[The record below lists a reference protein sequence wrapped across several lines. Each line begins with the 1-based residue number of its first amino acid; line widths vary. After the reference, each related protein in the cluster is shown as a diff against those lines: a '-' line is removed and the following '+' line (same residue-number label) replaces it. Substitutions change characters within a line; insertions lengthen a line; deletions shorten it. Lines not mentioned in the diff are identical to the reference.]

1 MSDDG
6 QFRSSDPPSSRAG
19 ARSIKA
25 SKIAKRIL
33 DELSRCNHPLNGWE
47 LSQRLVK
54 PTITVVPRLAPLRR
68 ADLIIHV
75 GLRPGPPPKLI
86 GQMAYVIADRGR
98 EVLAGRVPEPPT
110 DPDELPLTRAW
121 YDDAKDKL
129 A

>member
-25 SKIAKRIL
+25 SKIAREIL
-33 DELSRCNHPLNGWE
+33 EELSRCNHPLNGWE

-68 ADLIIHV
+68 AELIIHV

-86 GQMAYVIADRGR
+86 GQMAYVISDKGR
-98 EVLAGRVPEPPT
+98 EVLAGRVPPPPV
-110 DPDELPLTRAW
+110 DPDELPLTRAR
-121 YDDAKDKL
+121 ASRGK
-129 A
+129 